1 MDVLSHLKVCKQERE
16 KECRRV
22 CVVVMDK
29 ERLCVLSQ
37 RGRERKR
44 LFERE
49 SFMCLFLDA
58 LRY

>member
-49 SFMCLFLDA
+49 REFYVPIS
-58 LRY
+58 